1 MLRTNRRRSRSS
13 LLELAIKEWSL
24 AAALLID
31 AAAVLIIVLSFI
43 VALGA
48 GIIDELQPG
57 RDPHLRRVRMRLGRH
72 LALALE
78 FMIAGDIVRTAVA
91 PSWTELGQLGAIVI
105 LRVVITAALDR
116 EIRNAEIDAVPAS
129 VPQRK

>member
-1 MLRTNRRRSRSS
+1 
-13 LLELAIKEWSL
+13 LELAIKEWSL
-24 AAALLID
+24 TAALLID
-31 AAAVLIIVLSFI
+31 AVAVLIIVLSSI

-48 GIIDELQPG
+48 GIINELQPG
-57 RDPHLRRVRMRLGRH
+57 RDPHQRHLRMRLGRR

-91 PSWTELGQLGAIVI
+91 PSWVDLGQLGAIVV

-129 VPQRK
+129 VLPRG